1 MHKIHCE
8 WGNWGLRVRDKFL
21 HRSLLYIYMAYSPTL
36 PFDMSHTRK
45 PHPPQTMGG
54 VKSVA
59 VLVRV
64 VLSEDWP
71 VRSGIPQRRS
81 GLGVG
86 QDVPA

>member
-1 MHKIHCE
+1 MHKIHWE

-21 HRSLLYIYMAYSPTL
+21 HRSLLYIYKACSPTL
-36 PFDMSHTRK
+36 PFHMSCAHK
-45 PHPPQTMGG
+45 PQPPQASGRI
-54 VKSVA
+54 KLFA
-59 VLVRV
+59 VRARV